1 MPDADTFTK
10 RDGQPPV
17 FKAYRSDPDTKA
29 RELVGYVFLTSDIPP
44 EEVGYSAP
52 IEVLVGMD
60 LTGTLT
66 GVKVGRYRESIIRI
80 WGDFLR
86 LPGVQEQFA
95 GKRVTDPFRVGR
107 DVAGITRATITMR
120 AMSRG
125 IREAARRVTE
135 EYLNPYAAS
144 TPVPPATITDSVDRV
159 SAPTDDN
166 APGQSQAVGL
176 AQLHVDELA
185 FSSGETESALSQALS
200 DGTRFRVLT
209 LVSLLI
215 LVMFAFFR
223 KSETARWTALGVT
236 LVYLGFVDGGFLS
249 ISHVTNGIAIGPS
262 LFLGDL
268 SLLFL
273 TAVAIAATVVWGRI
287 FCGFLCPFGAFQL
300 FLTRLVPS
308 RLHRRVPQAIH
319 DRALYI
325 KYALLSLILALAL
338 VRSDLSVFQYFEPFG
353 TLFFLGSSAMLWA
366 ILVAIV
372 AASAVVP
379 QFYCRYVCPLGA
391 AFGLA
396 SFLALSRIKRVEQC
410 DVCKLCELRCSTAAI
425 RGPKIDFKECIRCG
439 VCDVKLIT
447 RAGACRHSIEEIR
460 KRLENW
466 QNAQH

>member
-1 MPDADTFTK
+1 VRRLLRAPQYWLFGGGSILFLAILFVVPSVLDADDLTGAEQALLKEVMPDADTFTK

-125 IREAARRVTE
+125 IREAARRVTQ

-200 DGTRFRVLT
+200 DGTVNGGEIMSQWSGAEDRSWRLKSVPPL
-209 LVSLLI
+209 
-215 LVMFAFFR
+215 AF
-223 KSETARWTALGVT
+223 T
-236 LVYLGFVDGGFLS
+236 
-249 ISHVTNGIAIGPS
+249 
-262 LFLGDL
+262 
-268 SLLFL
+268 
-273 TAVAIAATVVWGRI
+273 
-287 FCGFLCPFGAFQL
+287 Q
-300 FLTRLVPS
+300 
-308 RLHRRVPQAIH
+308 
-319 DRALYI
+319 
-325 KYALLSLILALAL
+325 
-338 VRSDLSVFQYFEPFG
+338 
-353 TLFFLGSSAMLWA
+353 
-366 ILVAIV
+366 
-372 AASAVVP
+372 
-379 QFYCRYVCPLGA
+379 
-391 AFGLA
+391 
-396 SFLALSRIKRVEQC
+396 EQ
-410 DVCKLCELRCSTAAI
+410 
-425 RGPKIDFKECIRCG
+425 
-439 VCDVKLIT
+439 
-447 RAGACRHSIEEIR
+447 
-460 KRLENW
+460 
-466 QNAQH
+466 